1 MENGLNGHSQYHFH
15 AAMPA
20 LSNNVASS
28 SKSANNSE
36 FLCHINHPE
45 DVGAVVT
52 SFCKVVEDSGQIKV
66 EQVQDDDQHQSPAV
80 KTPPQDIIV
89 SIKDEHSR
97 SSSDQESEEEQVKTE
112 DISIQNEQ
120 EQKEEPKAKIE
131 AVNPDAIKRSD
142 SFEDEDDDEEEEID
156 DDEPEDIEEEDSEEI
171 EDEDSEPAIT
181 KSTLRARP
189 RNAHKEKAA
198 QQQKLIR
205 QISGIVRKTE
215 AGDGAQLTKEEND
228 LLKAHPKV
236 FDEVSR
242 RHKKRRTT
250 ELRKQEI
257 EESPH
262 SLAKKCDRMA
272 KAIQRAKYLIVYT
285 GAGPSLSSPKIRIR
299 IIFCQFFRHLN
310 GSQYSGLPRSQWRL
324 DVSGPRP
331 RHRCL

>member
-1 MENGLNGHSQYHFH
+1 MENGLNGHALHLNFH

-20 LSNNVASS
+20 LSNNPAPES
-28 SKSANNSE
+28 SKSGNSNSE

-66 EQVQDDDQHQSPAV
+66 EQVDDNQDDHLPV
-80 KTPPQDIIV
+80 KQMKKDDSEENSNNEVKPPPQDIIV
-89 SIKDEHSR
+89 SIKDENSR
-97 SSSDQESEEEQVKTE
+97 SSTDDESDEDQVKSE
-112 DISIQNEQ
+112 DIKSR
-120 EQKEEPKAKIE
+120 PPSASDTTKAE
-131 AVNPDAIKRSD
+131 DSDAIKVLQRSE
-142 SFEDEDDDEEEEID
+142 SYEDEDDEEEID
-156 DDEPEDIEEEDSEEI
+156 DDEPEDIEDDEDSEDEEEEDEEE

-198 QQQKLIR
+198 QQQKLVR

-215 AGDGAQLTKEEND
+215 AGQGAKLTKEEND

-257 EESPH
+257 EESPQ

-285 GAGPSLSSPKIRIR
+285 GAGMS
-299 IIFCQFFRHLN
+299 
-310 GSQYSGLPRSQWRL
+310 
-324 DVSGPRP
+324 
-331 RHRCL
+331 